1 MTLLMDAPPA
11 NAVPMH
17 PSKPDTQRSQ
27 RVTVISPMQAM
38 DVPLPKPSVALSAV
52 VKNYVLA
59 PERRMLP
66 GLETLN

>member
-1 MTLLMDAPPA
+1 MTLVMYAPPA
-11 NAVPMH
+11 KAVTIQPN
-17 PSKPDTQRSQ
+17 SFDTQRSQ